1 MKTETSKVLL
11 LVACAGL
18 LVAGAI
24 FLCLTMFGG
33 RDGWTLPAALGCLV
47 LSGLFGLVYSQI
59 AGKHD
64 EEKSE

>member
-1 MKTETSKVLL
+1 MKIETSKVLL
-11 LVACAGL
+11 LIACAGL

-33 RDGWTLPAALGCLV
+33 ADRWTLPAALGCAV
-47 LSGLFGLVYSQI
+47 LSGLFGLVYSRL

-64 EEKSE
+64 EGESE